1 MSTCSVAFFAGEFE
15 RIVQTRPQAIN
26 VYSHLGRLYQI
37 EYLTK
42 GSPELLRAM
51 EDYTGIPY
59 AMPELNLVATPI
71 LGSGQVNTW
80 GLTTYQ

>member
-1 MSTCSVAFFAGEFE
+1 MPTCSVAFFAGEFE
-15 RIVQTRPQAIN
+15 QFDKTRSQAIN
-26 VYSHLGRLYQI
+26 IYSHLGRLYQI
-37 EYLTK
+37 EYITK
-42 GSPELLRAM
+42 GSPELLTAM